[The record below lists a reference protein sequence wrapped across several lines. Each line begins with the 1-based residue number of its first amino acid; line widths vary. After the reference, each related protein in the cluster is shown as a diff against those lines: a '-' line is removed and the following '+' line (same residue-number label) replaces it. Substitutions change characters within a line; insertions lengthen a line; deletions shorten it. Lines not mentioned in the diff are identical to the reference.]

1 MLLCRKLALFDEWN
15 SLAVYVSMDNTVV
28 IEDISESLAGLPSRV
43 VGYGGSSLPF
53 RTCGGKRGRKKDK
66 AREREKEKE

>member
-28 IEDISESLAGLPSRV
+28 IEDISESRASLPSRV
-43 VGYGGSSLPF
+43 AG
-53 RTCGGKRGRKKDK
+53 
-66 AREREKEKE
+66 